1 MTSFVVTPVMRNFV
15 VTAIVLIVV
24 TAPTTTQH
32 NLNTE
37 VRLGTK
43 MTLAFKSLRLLLLT
57 SMLSIT
63 TNRV

>member
-37 VRLGTK
+37 VGLDMK
-43 MTLAFKSLRLLLLT
+43 MTLHTPHTPL
-57 SMLSIT
+57 IT
-63 TNRV
+63 TETQQ